1 MAALFRP
8 VRRRTGITLA
18 EMCIVVAVLG
28 VAAAIALPNVNPVS
42 VPAAD
47 ATAGEIASALRF
59 AQREAVRTGAWHR
72 VEIDTAAQS
81 VRVYR
86 LAVSLTVKE
95 DTSNTVLHPVD
106 KREYRIT
113 FANGSAA
120 SANIVSGVF
129 KYGIGTKNYVSF
141 GPDGSPA
148 NLIALGL
155 KYIDPLQENGTITIR
170 HGNVERVVKVAPVTG
185 RVSF

>member
-1 MAALFRP
+1 VPHRP
-8 VRRRTGITLA
+8 AIRHAGFTLV
-18 EMCIVVAVLG
+18 EMLAVIAVIA
-28 VAAAIALPNVNPVS
+28 VAAAIATPQASSISPARVN
-42 VPAAD
+42 

-59 AQREAVRTGAWHR
+59 AQREAVRTGVWHR

-120 SANIVSGVF
+120 SANIVSGIF

-155 KYIDPLQENGTITIR
+155 KYIDPLQEDGTITIR

-185 RVSF
+185 RVTF